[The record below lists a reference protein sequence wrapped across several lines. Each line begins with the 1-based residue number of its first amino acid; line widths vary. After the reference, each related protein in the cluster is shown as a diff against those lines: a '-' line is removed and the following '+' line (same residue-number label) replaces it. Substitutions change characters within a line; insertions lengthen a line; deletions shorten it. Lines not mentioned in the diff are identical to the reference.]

1 MKFQMAENSLFA
13 ILLRSHWAISV
24 ALGLAVLALA
34 MAMLPAQYRIIG
46 AVSAAPCFVI
56 AVMAA
61 RRQWQIPGTAELE
74 RTREHLQAM
83 AWPEFCGLLEQGFT
97 REGYTVSRINGVE
110 GTDLRLEREGR
121 ATVVGARRWK
131 SASIGVDQLRP
142 LAAALESDDVQYAR
156 LIGLGELT
164 DSARS
169 FATKHRI
176 EVWSLSQ
183 LAQSLRTEL
192 RSKAR

>member
-1 MKFQMAENSLFA
+1 LKFQMAENSLFA

-46 AVSAAPCFVI
+46 AVSSAPCFVI

-61 RRQWQIPGTAELE
+61 RRQLQIPGTAELE

-83 AWPEFCGLLEQGFT
+83 AWPEFCSLLEQGFT

-121 ATVVGARRWK
+121 VTVVGARRWK
-131 SASIGVDQLRP
+131 SASIGVEQLRP

-169 FATKHRI
+169 FAAKHRI
-176 EVWSLSQ
+176 EVWSLAQ

>member
-1 MKFQMAENSLFA
+1 MAENSLFA

-24 ALGLAVLALA
+24 GLGLAVLGLA

-61 RRQWQIPGTAELE
+61 RRQWKIPSATELE
-74 RTREHLQAM
+74 RTRERLQAM
-83 AWPEFCGLLEQGFT
+83 AWPEFCELLEQGFK
-97 REGYTVSRINGVE
+97 REGFSVTRINGRE

-121 ATVVGARRWK
+121 VTVVGARRWK
-131 SASIGVDQLRP
+131 SAGIGVDQLRP
-142 LAAALESDDVQYAR
+142 LASALESDDVQYAR

-169 FATKHRI
+169 FAAKQRI
-176 EVWSLSQ
+176 EVWQ
-183 LAQSLRTEL
+183 LAQLAQALRTEL
-192 RSKAR
+192 RSKTR